1 MMGEGKIGIF
11 GLGLIGL
18 ALARNLVADGKIV
31 LAYDPND
38 TRIALMTAFGGR
50 AADPEYIWREAETI
64 LIAVFDT
71 TQVTQVLSGAPDK
84 TTAIIAILSTC
95 DPDEL
100 ALLAQGH
107 LDMRLVDAPIS
118 GTSGEVAARN
128 GLFLP
133 SGTEK
138 DVAALEPVLR
148 RLGRGC
154 QRVGDFGAG
163 TRTKLA
169 INLILG
175 LNRAALAEGL
185 VFAEAV
191 GLDPKRFLVVAQDSA
206 AGSAVMATKG
216 MRMITKDF
224 QPEGRIGQSAKDFD
238 LILNKAQATGHDL
251 PLGRGYRTL
260 IQDCIEAGEGHLDNS
275 AIINAV
281 RRSPKGSDSTPSSI
295 FYGWQGR

>member
-1 MMGEGKIGIF
+1 MGEGKIGIF

-107 LDMRLVDAPIS
+107 LDMLLVDAPIS
-118 GTSGEVAARN
+118 GTSGEVAA
-128 GLFLP
+128 
-133 SGTEK
+133 
-138 DVAALEPVLR
+138 
-148 RLGRGC
+148 
-154 QRVGDFGAG
+154 
-163 TRTKLA
+163 
-169 INLILG
+169 
-175 LNRAALAEGL
+175 
-185 VFAEAV
+185 
-191 GLDPKRFLVVAQDSA
+191 
-206 AGSAVMATKG
+206 
-216 MRMITKDF
+216 
-224 QPEGRIGQSAKDFD
+224 
-238 LILNKAQATGHDL
+238 
-251 PLGRGYRTL
+251 
-260 IQDCIEAGEGHLDNS
+260 
-275 AIINAV
+275 
-281 RRSPKGSDSTPSSI
+281 
-295 FYGWQGR
+295 